1 MNVDCTEFRSR
12 HCAFIDDT
20 LAGIE
25 LVRMQRHISECA
37 ECADHDTRVRRAL
50 LLFRNVPHIE
60 PSGDFTTRLEARLRE
75 LGPCDRLPQTGP
87 SGGFRAVALIGAVAS
102 FAMLGYIAGTLP
114 RGVSSRGDL
123 VLPPVIAM
131 ADRAPSAPAS
141 PQAAGHDELSSA
153 ATAVVASVSAG
164 MPIWPAALL
173 AEQGPIRFAGT
184 SSADLASYSGR

>member
-1 MNVDCTEFRSR
+1 
-12 HCAFIDDT
+12 
-20 LAGIE
+20 
-25 LVRMQRHISECA
+25 MQRHIAECA
-37 ECADHDTRVRRAL
+37 ECAGHDTRVRRAL

-60 PSGDFTTRLEARLRE
+60 PSDDFTTRLEARLRE

-114 RGVSSRGDL
+114 RGVSGRGDL

-141 PQAAGHDELSSA
+141 QQAAGHELPSA
-153 ATAVVASVSAG
+153 ATAVMASVSAG

-173 AEQGPIRFAGT
+173 TEQGPIRFAGT